1 MDLATIVGL
10 VAGFAL
16 IVVAILLG
24 GDLMSFVN
32 VPSLMIVVGG
42 TIASVLIRYTLKDV
56 GVVLKTA
63 MGIGFNMS
71 KTDALDLVQKS
82 LEMAEL
88 VRKNGLL
95 ALESLEIENDF
106 FKRGIRLCTDGHNLD
121 VIKETID
128 KEVNLTISRQE
139 AGEAMLRGIGDSA
152 PAFGMIGTLV
162 GLVQMLSN
170 MDDPKTIG
178 PAMAI
183 AMLTTFYGAVL
194 ANVFAIPLADK
205 IAVKNDQ
212 DRKNHELI
220 VQSIIQIHGNQSPMA
235 LKEILAVYL
244 PLNKRAALADDDE

>member
-10 VAGFAL
+10 IAGFAL
-16 IVVAILLG
+16 IFAAILMG
-24 GDLMSFVN
+24 GDVGSFVN
-32 VPSLMIVVGG
+32 VPSVMIVIGG
-42 TIASVLIRYTLKDV
+42 TISATLIKFPLKDL
-56 GVVLKTA
+56 GGAFKTGI
-63 MGIGFNMS
+63 GIGFKNATTS
-71 KTDALDLVQKS
+71 AEDLIQKS

-95 ALESLEIENDF
+95 ALENVEIENDF

-121 VIKETID
+121 VIKETINR
-128 KEVNLTISRQE
+128 EVNLTIERQE
-139 AGEAMLRGIGDSA
+139 ISERMFRGIGDSA

-178 PAMAI
+178 PAMAV
-183 AMLTTFYGAVL
+183 AMLTTFYGAVI

-205 IAVKNDQ
+205 LALKTES

-220 VQSIIQIHGNQSPMA
+220 VQSVVQIHGNQSPMA
-235 LKEILAVYL
+235 LKEILAVFL
-244 PLNKRAALADDDE
+244 PVNKRDFLKDDE

>member
-1 MDLATIVGL
+1 M
-10 VAGFAL
+10 AGFTL
-16 IVVAILLG
+16 IVVAIMLG
-24 GDLMSFVN
+24 GDLGSFIN
-32 VPSLMIVVGG
+32 VPSLMIVFGG
-42 TIASVLIRYTLKDV
+42 TISAVLIKMPLNVV
-56 GVVLKTA
+56 GGAFKT
-63 MGIGFNMS
+63 GLSIGFKMS
-71 KTDALDLVQKS
+71 KTDSLVLVQKS

-106 FKRGIRLCTDGHNLD
+106 FKRGIQLCTDGHNID
-121 VIKETID
+121 VIKATID
-128 KEVNLTISRQE
+128 TEVNLTIARQSISE
-139 AGEAMLRGIGDSA
+139 TMFRGIGDTA

-178 PAMAI
+178 PAMAV
-183 AMLTTFYGAVL
+183 AMLTTFYGAVI

-205 IAVKNDQ
+205 MALKNNA
-212 DRKNHELI
+212 DRDNHELI

-244 PLNKRAALADDDE
+244 PVSKRAALADDDE